1 MNYKLLKDC
10 ADIVGGQI
18 MSRVATNGNN
28 QEKSIDKKRVV
39 IPKCILAE
47 GTINVDDMPFEELRE
62 AVDDRKITKEG
73 DIVIKLSTP
82 YDSAIVTSE
91 SQGAIVPS
99 FCAIIRNSSFNVN
112 YLQAYLST
120 TECKEKLR
128 NQVQGTVMSILSVGK
143 VGAIEIPC
151 PDDAIQ
157 REIGDQYRKTQNK
170 LSIIKQIVEL
180 EAKRNNLV
188 FKELCK

>member
-18 MSRVATNGNN
+18 MSRVVAGGNK
-28 QEKSIDKKRVV
+28 QENPVEKKRVV
-39 IPKCILAE
+39 IPKCILAD
-47 GTINVDDMPFEELRE
+47 GTINVENMPFEDLLES
-62 AVDDRKITKEG
+62 VDDRKITKEG

-99 FCAIIRNSSFNVN
+99 FCAIIRNSNFNVN

-143 VGAIEIPC
+143 VGVIEIPC
-151 PDDAIQ
+151 PSDAIQ
-157 REIGDQYRKTQNK
+157 KEIGDQYRKTQNK
-170 LSIIKQIVEL
+170 LSIIKQIIEL
-180 EAKRNNLV
+180 ETKRNDLV